1 MNVMCLDNPFI
12 HVVYFVVTCPV
23 FMKCPKNTAQGIID
37 DVIFNA
43 LSLMSSYHQDKP
55 PSCPVVAKPHQIN
68 ALMSS
73 EVKQRENKKKKSWFL
88 VI

>member
-1 MNVMCLDNPFI
+1 MFVPGLDKPFI
-12 HVVYFVVTCPV
+12 YVVYFVVTCPV
-23 FMKCPKNTAQGIID
+23 FIKCPKNTAQGIID

-43 LSLMSSYHQDKP
+43 LSLMSSY
-55 PSCPVVAKPHQIN
+55 VVAKPHQIN